1 MVDVV
6 LIAGMVAAMV
16 AGPPTL
22 ILGLAIREQRFRFGP
37 PA

>member
-1 MVDVV
+1 MMDVF
-6 LIAGMVAAMV
+6 LLAGMVAAMI

-22 ILGLAIREQRFRFGP
+22 ILGLAIREQRLQAAP